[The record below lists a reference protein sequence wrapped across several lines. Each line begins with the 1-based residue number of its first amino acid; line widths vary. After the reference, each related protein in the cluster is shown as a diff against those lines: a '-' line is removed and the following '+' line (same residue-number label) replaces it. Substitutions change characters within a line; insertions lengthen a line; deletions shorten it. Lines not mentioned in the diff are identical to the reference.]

1 MEELKGAMLYIVGT
15 PIGNLEDIT
24 YRAVDI
30 LKSVNVIF
38 AEDTRVTIK
47 LLSRYKINKK
57 MISCNAVTENKKIR
71 LLLDYLAKGDSVAF
85 VSDAGTPGLSD
96 PGSLLVAAAFR
107 EGYKVCPIPGVS
119 SFNTIVSVNPFK
131 DKSVLFEGFLPNKGL
146 KRFKRI
152 AELYKRGDAFV
163 LLESGHRLL
172 KLLVEISSVSLDAK
186 ILIGREMTKIYEE
199 YQIGKPL
206 ELKNYFESSKEK
218 IKGEFTILVSRSC
231 S

>member
-1 MEELKGAMLYIVGT
+1 M
-15 PIGNLEDIT
+15 
-24 YRAVDI
+24 
-30 LKSVNVIF
+30 
-38 AEDTRVTIK
+38 
-47 LLSRYKINKK
+47 
-57 MISCNAVTENKKIR
+57 
-71 LLLDYLAKGDSVAF
+71 DYLAKGDSVAF

-119 SFNTIVSVNPFK
+119 SFNTIVSVNPFR

-206 ELKNYFESSKEK
+206 ELKIILNQVRRRLKENLL
-218 IKGEFTILVSRSC
+218 F
-231 S
+231 

>member
-1 MEELKGAMLYIVGT
+1 MLYIIGT

-24 YRAVDI
+24 YRAVDV

-38 AEDTRVTIK
+38 AEDTRVTSK

-57 MISCNAVTENKKIR
+57 MISCNAATENKRISM
-71 LLLDYLAKGDSVAF
+71 LLNLLSKGNSVAF

-96 PGSLLVAAAFR
+96 PGSLLVDAAFKG
-107 EGYKVCPIPGVS
+107 GYKVCPIPGVS
-119 SFNTIVSVNPFK
+119 SFNTIVSVNPFRE
-131 DKSVLFEGFLPNKGL
+131 KSVLFEGFLPNKGI

-152 AELYKRGDAFV
+152 AELYKRGEAFV

-186 ILIGREMTKIYEE
+186 ILVGREMTKIYEE

-218 IKGEFTILVSRSC
+218 IKGEFTILVSRNRLK
-231 S
+231 

>member
-1 MEELKGAMLYIVGT
+1 MLYIIGT

-24 YRAVDI
+24 YRAVDV

-38 AEDTRVTIK
+38 AEDTRVTSK

-57 MISCNAVTENKKIR
+57 MISCNATTENKRISM
-71 LLLDYLAKGDSVAF
+71 LLNLLSKGNSVAF

-96 PGSLLVAAAFR
+96 PGSLLVDAAFKG
-107 EGYKVCPIPGVS
+107 GYKVCPIPGVS
-119 SFNTIVSVNPFK
+119 SFNTIVSVNPFRE
-131 DKSVLFEGFLPNKGL
+131 KSVLFEGFLPNKGI

-152 AELYKRGDAFV
+152 AELYKRGEAFV

-186 ILIGREMTKIYEE
+186 ILVGREMTKIYEE

-218 IKGEFTILVSRSC
+218 IKGEFTILVSRNRLK
-231 S
+231 